1 MEQYTASGETVEKAI
16 ETGLNKLGITRND
29 ASITIISEGK
39 KGIFGF
45 GKKAAIVEI
54 TSTLESKNQV
64 EQEILLEEKVFNE
77 ENSLK
82 EVLLNDKER

>member
-45 GKKAAIVEI
+45 GKKPLLLKLHQHLNQRIK
-54 TSTLESKNQV
+54 SSK
-64 EQEILLEEKVFNE
+64 KFF
-77 ENSLK
+77 
-82 EVLLNDKER
+82 